1 MTNEAYNYS
10 CILIAE
16 REKHSATL
24 KCVAVSSFYTEP
36 SDKNAAR
43 SKQDEA
49 NADFSKG
56 VYFA

>member
-1 MTNEAYNYS
+1 MRDVH
-10 CILIAE
+10 IVHE
-16 REKHSATL
+16 REKHSATR

-36 SDKNAAR
+36 SEKNEAR

-56 VYFA
+56 DLL